1 MIELPVTPPRIDGDA
16 AALALHEQS
25 RLRAAAHHARR
36 AFPGPVGDL
45 LHRELLAHAE
55 FGYRMWAD
63 ALIPR
68 LAADVLSRPAT
79 SAEISTDVSTEQ
91 R

>member
-1 MIELPVTPPRIDGDA
+1 MIDVPTSPSRLDGDA
-16 AALALHEQS
+16 AALRLHEKT

-36 AFPGPVGDL
+36 ALPGPVGDL
-45 LHRELLAHAE
+45 IHRELLAYAE
-55 FGYRMWAD
+55 FGYRMWGD

-68 LAADVLSRPAT
+68 LAADILSRPA
-79 SAEISTDVSTEQ
+79 SSPEE